1 MRPLVIVVVKPLIQ
15 VRLEHLHRGI
25 ELLSEGLPEE
35 LVEDRPVEPLHEAVG
50 PGPGHLGSTMLDLA
64 ELQKDLEGVD
74 HRPPAVLSAV
84 VRQDMLDRQPLG
96 LVEGQHAIIQNI
108 DGRLGKLR
116 GVELPKG
123 KGTVGIDNGL
133 HVDPADPF
141 QGAHQERILAEQV
154 TRVEALDLALP
165 EAGIG
170 LLEEPDLLGGE
181 LDVLAVLLFLEAQE
195 PLVLG
200 LHALL
205 EPEVAHRAGADRDP
219 FQPEL
224 IGEPQGTPGR
234 MQQ

>member
-96 LVEGQHAIIQNI
+96 LVKGQYTVIQDI
-108 DGRLGKLR
+108 DGRLQLR
-116 GVELPKG
+116 RVELPKG
-123 KGTVGIDNGL
+123 KGTIGIDDGL
-133 HVDPADPF
+133 HVNPADPL
-141 QGAHQERILAEQV
+141 QGAHQERVLAKQV
-154 TRVEALDLALP
+154 ARVEALDLALP
-165 EAGIG
+165 EAGVG
-170 LLEEPDLLGGE
+170 LLEERICS
-181 LDVLAVLLFLEAQE
+181 AVSSTSWPFFSSSRRRSRLYLVSMPSLSQR
-195 PLVLG
+195 LRTVLG
-200 LHALL
+200 LT
-205 EPEVAHRAGADRDP
+205 EMPSRRS
-219 FQPEL
+219 
-224 IGEPQGTPGR
+224 
-234 MQQ
+234 